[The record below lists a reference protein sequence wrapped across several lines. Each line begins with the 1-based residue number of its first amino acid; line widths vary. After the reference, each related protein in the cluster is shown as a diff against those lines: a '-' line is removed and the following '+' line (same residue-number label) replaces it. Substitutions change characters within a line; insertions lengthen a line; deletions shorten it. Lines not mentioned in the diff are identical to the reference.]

1 MSNYK
6 IAFLQKIR
14 RFHGRFK
21 CSSLFSTEY
30 VIFMQKMQK
39 IKGFLGK
46 LKCQSLFFDKIRHI
60 YVKTKTK
67 KNDADLQNNY
77 KP

>member
-1 MSNYK
+1 
-6 IAFLQKIR
+6 
-14 RFHGRFK
+14 
-21 CSSLFSTEY
+21 
-30 VIFMQKMQK
+30 MQKMQK

-77 KP
+77 KPKNLTLTLKIR